1 MPSELPFDEEF
12 KMIDLGLSTTPAP
25 AVDADLIK
33 DATEASFMADV
44 IEMSQTIPVIVDFW
58 APWCGPCKTLGPM
71 LEDAVR
77 AVKGAVKMV
86 KVNADECQGLTGQ
99 LQIQSLPTVYAFF
112 EGKPVDGFQGAV
124 PQSEISEFVA
134 RVVKMGGGETPAD
147 TLNDAVEAAEDMLT
161 EGEADDAA
169 QTFSAIL
176 GEDPN
181 HAGAYG
187 GLVRSHIAMGDLDQA
202 EAVLNGAPSEISE
215 SPELEAAA
223 AQLALARQA
232 ADAGPVVELT
242 AAVEADETDHQARF
256 DLALALHANDD
267 AQGAVDQ
274 LLELFRRDRDWNE
287 GAAKTQ
293 LFTVFDALKPSDPIV
308 LNGRRKLSTLI
319 FA

>member
-1 MPSELPFDEEF
+1 
-12 KMIDLGLSTTPAP
+12 MIALGLAASPA
-25 AVDADLIK
+25 ADADLIK
-33 DATEASFMADV
+33 DATETTFMADV
-44 IEMSQTIPVIVDFW
+44 IEMSNTVPVIVDYC
-58 APWCGPCKTLGPM
+58 APWSGPCKTLGPM

-86 KVNADECQGLTGQ
+86 KVNADECQALTGQ
-99 LQIQSLPTVYAFF
+99 LKIQSLPTVYAFF

-124 PQSEISEFVA
+124 PQSEINEFVA
-134 RVVKMGGGETPAD
+134 RVVKAGGGETPAD
-147 TLNDAVEAAEDMLT
+147 TLNDAVEVAEDMLT
-161 EGEADDAA
+161 DGEADDAA

-187 GLVRSHIAMGDLDQA
+187 GLVRSHIALGDLDQA
-202 EAVLNGAPSEISE
+202 EAVLNGAPAEISS
-215 SPELEAAA
+215 SPELEAAS
-223 AQLALARQA
+223 AQLELARQA
-232 ADAGPVVELT
+232 ADAGPVGELT
-242 AAVEADETDHQARF
+242 AAVEADENNHQARF

-267 AQGAVDQ
+267 AEGAVTQ
-274 LLELFRRDRDWNE
+274 LLELFRRDRDWSE

-293 LFTVFDALKPSDPIV
+293 LFRVFDALKANDPIV

>member
-1 MPSELPFDEEF
+1 
-12 KMIDLGLSTTPAP
+12 MIDLGMAASPA
-25 AVDADLIK
+25 ADADLIK
-33 DATEASFMADV
+33 DVTEATFMADV
-44 IEMSQTIPVIVDFW
+44 IEMSNTVPVIVDFW
-58 APWCGPCKTLGPM
+58 APWGGPCKTLGPM

-77 AVKGAVKMV
+77 AVNGAVKMV
-86 KVNADECQGLTGQ
+86 KVNADECQALTGQ

-124 PQSEISEFVA
+124 PQSEINEFVA
-134 RVVKMGGGETPAD
+134 RVVKAGGGETPAD
-147 TLNDAVEAAEDMLT
+147 TLNDAVEVAEDMLT
-161 EGEADDAA
+161 EGQADDAA

-187 GLVRSHIAMGDLDQA
+187 GLVRSHIALGDLDQA
-202 EAVLNGAPSEISE
+202 EAVLNGAPAEISS
-215 SPELEAAA
+215 SPELESAS
-223 AQLALARQA
+223 AQLGLARQA
-232 ADAGPVVELT
+232 ADAGPVGELT
-242 AAVEADETDHQARF
+242 AAVEADENNYQARF

-267 AQGAVDQ
+267 AEGAVTQ

-293 LFTVFDALKPSDPIV
+293 LFTVFDALKANDPIV

>member
-1 MPSELPFDEEF
+1 
-12 KMIDLGLSTTPAP
+12 MIDLGLSTTPAP

-202 EAVLNGAPSEISE
+202 EAVLNGAPSEISA